1 MPTPSDVARALH
13 RVIEPIVNASY
24 FAPES
29 KEAYEAIGLEPVA
42 QGYVAGRAAPLGP
55 VGPAVSGA
63 IFFNFS
69 PAIHEMSL
77 PGAWDIASPAQ
88 VLDARWSAMQ
98 AFGDRVE
105 VPVAGIEEAT
115 ELAEAAAG
123 FLDLAGRPL
132 AAANAALELPEAPY
146 AALWQ
151 VLSTIREHRGDGH
164 VALLTGA
171 GMNPV
176 EVLVVSTLWQPGLSR
191 KFLQFSRV
199 WSDEAWTE
207 AEELLRER
215 GWLDDAGEA
224 LTAEGKEW
232 RDEIEELTD
241 ELASDPWA
249 ELGDEDSEALFLLL
263 RPITQAVIDSGR
275 TRQQVPEHFPA

>member
-1 MPTPSDVARALH
+1 MPTPAEIAHALH
-13 RVIEPIVNASY
+13 RVIEPIVNASF

-29 KEAYEAIGLEPVA
+29 NQAYEAIGLEPVA

-69 PAIHEMSL
+69 PAIHEMAL
-77 PGAWDIASPAQ
+77 PAAWDIATPAQ
-88 VLDARWSAMQ
+88 VLDARWSAMT
-98 AFGDRVE
+98 AMADRIS

-132 AAANAALELPEAPY
+132 AAGNAALDLPDDPY

-151 VLSTIREHRGDGH
+151 VLTTIREHRGDGH
-164 VALLTGA
+164 VALLTSA

-176 EVLVVSTLWQPGLSR
+176 EVLVVSTLWQAGLSR
-191 KFLQFSRV
+191 TFLQFSRV
-199 WSDEAWTE
+199 WSDEAW
-207 AEELLRER
+207 AEGENLLRER
-215 GWLDDAGEA
+215 GWLSDAGDA
-224 LTAEGKEW
+224 LTDEGREW

-249 ELGDEDSEALFLLL
+249 ELGDEDSKALFDLLK
-263 RPITQAVIDSGR
+263 PIAQVVVENGR
-275 TRQQVPEHFPA
+275 TRQQVPESFPA